1 MNVECDCGLI
11 FTDKQLVKCDD
22 GAICWNCVN
31 CGDCREY
38 F

>member
-1 MNVECDCGLI
+1 MELECDCGLI
-11 FTDKQLVKCDD
+11 FTDEQLIKCDD
-22 GAICWNCVN
+22 GSIYWVCSN